1 MKLMG
6 KDYVVWD
13 KSAHI
18 DFIKPGTGTIRSTLI
33 ITDEMLDEIKLATAD
48 GDKFLP
54 EYPVEIINQAG
65 ELVAK
70 VVKTLYIRKNTR
82 S

>member
-13 KSAHI
+13 IAASI
-18 DFIKPGTGTIRSTLI
+18 DFIKPGTGKLTATMI
-33 ITDEMLDEIKLATAD
+33 ITDDMLADIKQATAN
-48 GDKFLP
+48 GVKFLP

-65 ELVAK
+65 DLVAK
-70 VVKTLYIRKNTR
+70 AVKTLYIRKKPD
-82 S
+82 